1 MKKYFLLVFLILTM
15 SLFITSCKG
24 QEYNNGIFNLQKL
37 SFDLN
42 ADKFYSNA
50 MKRENIK
57 FSSDKQYVEKDTIKE
72 YDIDWK
78 GDKNK
83 IFGIQYN
90 VAKYSPK
97 QDTVAQYKEFLFSR
111 LESMTTENGELML
124 INAVTKS
131 DNNTIDK
138 LITELSAEF
147 GVEPVISKSNAG
159 FIHYKILNWSN
170 DKKIVKLVTESA
182 LNFSSPNNV
191 VSEKDKAFIE
201 KVEKDKLTESVLFIC
216 NPKYEKKLLGK
227 LNSGNWSR
235 FE

>member
-1 MKKYFLLVFLILTM
+1 M

-131 DNNTIDK
+131 DNNTINK
-138 LITELSAEF
+138 LITELNAEF
-147 GVEPVISKSNAG
+147 GVEPVISK
-159 FIHYKILNWSN
+159 K
-170 DKKIVKLVTESA
+170 
-182 LNFSSPNNV
+182 
-191 VSEKDKAFIE
+191 
-201 KVEKDKLTESVLFIC
+201 
-216 NPKYEKKLLGK
+216 
-227 LNSGNWSR
+227 
-235 FE
+235 